1 MGWKSIPIFMNSIV
15 LTLCRSAKP
24 VGYWT
29 VQRGRRFGHV
39 ASIGLPITNL
49 FSPITLRRA
58 SPALGGPLTFHILPS
73 ALTAHH
79 QSPITKHQS
88 LLTAALAA
96 FVRLVLGLISFPL
109 QDEPWPKIRA

>member
-58 SPALGGPLTFHILPS
+58 RLLWAGLSPFTFSLPL
-73 ALTAHH
+73 
-79 QSPITKHQS
+79 
-88 LLTAALAA
+88 
-96 FVRLVLGLISFPL
+96 
-109 QDEPWPKIRA
+109 